1 MEFNCQISI
10 VCSILVDIKHIY
22 LKVYLK
28 MKITLIVALQ
38 NTEMISRKSFLVDRS
53 SVIHPALIFL
63 PPSLL
68 SFFLCLCVCVT
79 S

>member
-1 MEFNCQISI
+1 MTECALCAVLFII
-10 VCSILVDIKHIY
+10 KPIYVKVC
-22 LKVYLK
+22 LK
-28 MKITLIVALQ
+28 MKITLMVALQ

-53 SVIHPALIFL
+53 CVIHSALVFP